1 MRPVSKK
8 TKRVVSVVLLTAITF
23 VLVCTAGFFECP
35 QLGLMKGEVSSTTS
49 QDFPL
54 TCHTEPL
61 EAGDSENSKAEHSCQ
76 CNEIS
81 KSEDVSF
88 QIEFAKL
95 VRISIQKLYFISTL
109 ELPVIS
115 LEIHILRN
123 SKLPDLNHFQDL
135 QKTVKLLI

>member
-61 EAGDSENSKAEHSCQ
+61 EEGDESSKAGNSCQ

-109 ELPVIS
+109 ELPVIFS
-115 LEIHILRN
+115 EFQIHSN
-123 SKLPDLNHFQDL
+123 SHLSDLNQFQDL
-135 QKTVKLLI
+135 QKTIKLLI

>member
-1 MRPVSKK
+1 MRLLPKKAKRIVSA
-8 TKRVVSVVLLTAITF
+8 VLLTGFAF

-35 QLGLMKGEVSSTTS
+35 QLGLMQGNVSATTS
-49 QDFPL
+49 LDLFMP
-54 TCHTEPL
+54 CHTEPM

-109 ELPVIS
+109 DLPVIS
-115 LEIHILRN
+115 LEFHTLRS